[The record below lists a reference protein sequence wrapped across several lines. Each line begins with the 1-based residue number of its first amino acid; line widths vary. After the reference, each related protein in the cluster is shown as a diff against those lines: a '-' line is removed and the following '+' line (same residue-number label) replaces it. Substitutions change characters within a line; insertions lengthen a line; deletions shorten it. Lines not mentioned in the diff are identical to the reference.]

1 MEKAKRCKECCRN
14 ITEEAYKAYGGY
26 CKSCYVEKE
35 KYKYLKEQFN
45 REQNSGEQNSSEEK
59 GNKVATTVKLLSIIN
74 AIIGICIGIN
84 QINDYETGL
93 GWTYIIGSII
103 LAVFV
108 YALGE
113 IIQLLEDIKNK

>member
-1 MEKAKRCKECCRN
+1 MEKAKQCKECCRD
-14 ITEEAYKAYGGY
+14 ITEETYKTYGGY
-26 CKSCYVEKE
+26 CKSCYVEKK

-45 REQNSGEQNSSEEK
+45 REQSSNEE
-59 GNKVATTVKLLSIIN
+59 NENRVAITIKLISIIN

-84 QINDYETGL
+84 QINDYETEL

-103 LAVFV
+103 LAIFV
-108 YALGE
+108 YSLGE